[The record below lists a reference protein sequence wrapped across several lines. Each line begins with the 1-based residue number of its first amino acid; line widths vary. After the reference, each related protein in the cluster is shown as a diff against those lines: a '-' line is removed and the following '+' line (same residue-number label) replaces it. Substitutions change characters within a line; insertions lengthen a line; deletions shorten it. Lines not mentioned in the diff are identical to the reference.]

1 MLSDHE
7 HAYWQEA
14 LISSY
19 QEISASPSIATPCSD
34 KPESTVYGSRI
45 LITQR
50 VLDAS
55 RMLRVIPRLPS
66 QNAMWLQF
74 AYSPI
79 MARDLYDQLAT
90 HLHIN
95 RRTQKKSTHAAHK
108 ALVLAAL
115 LHERLFLQPTGL
127 LDAIPWQVLRSITDS
142 NANTVTEWRKSR
154 WYSEWLKLR
163 REINNLDRD
172 SIDML
177 VQLRRSIRDAQEG
190 PCQH

>member
-1 MLSDHE
+1 MLSEHE

-19 QEISASPSIATPCSD
+19 QEIAASPSIATPCSD
-34 KPESTVYGSRI
+34 KPTGTVYGSRI

-50 VLDAS
+50 VLESS
-55 RMLRVIPRLPS
+55 RMLRVIPRLPL

-74 AYSPI
+74 AYSPS
-79 MARDLYDQLAT
+79 MPRDLYDELAN
-90 HLHIN
+90 HFHISH
-95 RRTQKKSTHAAHK
+95 RTQKKSAHAAHK

-115 LHERLFLQPTGL
+115 LHERLFLQPNGL
-127 LDAIPWQVLRSITDS
+127 IDAIPWQVLKTITNT
-142 NANTVTEWRKSR
+142 NANTATEWRKSR
-154 WYSEWLKLR
+154 WYNEWLKLR
-163 REINNLDRD
+163 RCINKLDAE

-177 VQLRRSIRDAQEG
+177 LQLRRSIRDAQEG

>member
-1 MLSDHE
+1 MLSEHE

-34 KPESTVYGSRI
+34 KPSGTVYGSRI

-50 VLDAS
+50 VLESS
-55 RMLRVIPRLPS
+55 RMLRAIPRLPS

-74 AYSPI
+74 AYSPD
-79 MARDLYDQLAT
+79 MHRDLYDQLAN
-90 HLHIN
+90 HFHVCH
-95 RRTQKKSTHAAHK
+95 RSQKKGTHSAHK

-115 LHERLFLQPTGL
+115 LHERMFLQPAGQP
-127 LDAIPWQVLRSITDS
+127 DAIPWQVLKTITNA
-142 NANTVTEWRKSR
+142 NANTATEWRKSR

-163 REINNLDRD
+163 RCINNLDRD

-177 VQLRRSIRDAQEG
+177 KQLRRSIRDAQEAQ
-190 PCQH
+190 CQH